1 MKNKAIL
8 RYFTFMEIILLLSNC
23 FLIFFLLYTGFTNN
37 KAFDVI
43 VISNKIIIAL
53 LLSLINYFILYKYL
67 KFIEE
72 KNGMKKDK
80 IILLLST
87 YGLIITTI
95 NINLIFPVFFIK

>member
-8 RYFTFMEIILLLSNC
+8 RYFTFIEIILLLSNC
-23 FLIFFLLYTGFTNN
+23 FLIFFLPYTVFTNN
-37 KAFDVI
+37 KAFDVV
-43 VISNKIIIAL
+43 VINNENIIIL

-72 KNGMKKDK
+72 NKEMKKDK

-87 YGLIITTI
+87 YGLFFTTI
-95 NINLIFPVFFIK
+95 NIILIFPQFFL